1 MPSEAPA
8 YEKQLFSRIADGEE
22 RAFREVFER
31 YKKPFYAAAIKM
43 TRSAAEAEEIV
54 QDVFVELWQH
64 RASLRQVERPASY
77 LFAMV
82 YHEIAHHFR
91 RQAMERRIK
100 QRVLEKAQPADDSTE
115 QLLEL
120 RDCES
125 SLKVAIEA
133 LPPQQ
138 QLVYRLSRQEGFS
151 REEIADQLH
160 ISPNTVK
167 NHLLKALRELRT
179 RLHYPLMLLVL
190 LMW

>member
-1 MPSEAPA
+1 MPSEDLA
-8 YEKQLFSRIADGEE
+8 YEKRLFSRIADGDE
-22 RAFREVFER
+22 RAFREVFDR

-43 TRSAAEAEEIV
+43 TRSGTEAEEIV
-54 QDVFVELWQH
+54 QDVFVELWQ
-64 RASLRQVERPASY
+64 RRDSLRGAERPASY

-82 YHEIAHHFR
+82 YHEIARHFR
-91 RQAMERRIK
+91 RQALERRIK
-100 QRVLEKAQPADDSTE
+100 QHVLEKAQPADESTE

-120 RDCES
+120 KDCES
-125 SLKVAIEA
+125 SLNEAIEA

-151 REEIADQLH
+151 REEIARQLH

-167 NHLLKALRELRT
+167 NHLLRALREIRT

-190 LMW
+190 MIW